1 MVRFVWLHQNVLK
14 LGRTLDH
21 FLCIRTHRFDLQTVR
36 TRVFDGGLDHI
47 FANAFAA
54 ELFIDL
60 GVIDGHYAV
69 GFEVCELS
77 DPFAILVDE
86 KCAFPPVFVSLNLH
100 SSSIT
105 TNSRQVFHHFVRMA
119 A

>member
-1 MVRFVWLHQNVLK
+1 VVRFVWLHQNVLK

-21 FLCIRTHRFDLQTVR
+21 LLCIRTHRFDLQTVR

-60 GVIDGHYAV
+60 GVIDGHDAV
-69 GFEVCELS
+69 TQNVRQLG
-77 DPFAILVDE
+77 DPFAILID
-86 KCAFPPVFVSLNLH
+86 KKSTLRPMFVSLNLH

-105 TNSRQVFHHFVRMA
+105 TNRRQVFHHFV
-119 A
+119 